1 VSASKLISEER
12 LVRLS
17 ELVNSGDRLP
27 VWGEA
32 RDLIAAARLAHELE
46 RVHVEADAVRRERN
60 RTAASVL
67 GGEVEGQ
74 PTSPHNWIQ
83 RARALVEK
91 ERAHAYLR
99 DAAEELLHLILQHD
113 IDREGDVLGADLG
126 ERVRA
131 FLDAANGGEGGR

>member
-1 VSASKLISEER
+1 MSASKLISEER

-46 RVHVEADAVRRERN
+46 RELAEAER
-60 RTAASVL
+60 
-67 GGEVEGQ
+67 
-74 PTSPHNWIQ
+74 H
-83 RARALVEK
+83 RANYQEWA
-91 ERAHAYLR
+91 ERAEA
-99 DAAEELLHLILQHD
+99 LLHLILQHD

-131 FLDAANGGEGGR
+131 FLNTDDAEVLRG